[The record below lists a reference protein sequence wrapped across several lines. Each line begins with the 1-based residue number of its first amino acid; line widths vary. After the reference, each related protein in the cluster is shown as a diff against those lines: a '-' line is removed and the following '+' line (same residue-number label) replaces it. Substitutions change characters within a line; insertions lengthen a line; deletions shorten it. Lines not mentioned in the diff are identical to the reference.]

1 MKYLTFPFLL
11 LLLPLIGFG
20 CSSEEKETDSLI
32 LFSDSEI
39 FFEQGI
45 DFAATS
51 GTRNL
56 SFSSGRPWRIS
67 LTTDTDTR
75 RAADWC
81 TVSPSSGTA
90 GDASVTISI
99 QENADYDS
107 RSVKLT
113 LVAGGIEKSFT
124 VSQKQKDALTLT
136 ASRFEV
142 GKEGG
147 TVQVEV
153 KANITFEVE
162 IPEVDR
168 SWISQAN
175 TRGLVVTNLAF
186 TVAPNEGVAGR
197 EGEIVIRSGSLSEK
211 IRITQEGRCD
221 DGLSFR
227 PETPDADRQL
237 TLYFK
242 ATKTS
247 PLYGYAGDVYVHTGV
262 VSEGTWMYVPEEWN
276 TNVDKCKMVRVADNI
291 WSITLAPS
299 IRQWFGSNET
309 PVRQLGVVIRS
320 ADGSKKGTDGDSFVS
335 VTDHLY
341 KPFEPAAVRYAS
353 MPGGLQEGINL
364 IDASTVTLVLYDKD
378 KKGGH
383 KDFAHVVGDFN
394 DWKLSN
400 ESNSQMNRDD
410 AAGCWWIT
418 LTGLQPTREY
428 AFQYYVGTRAGEI
441 LRLADAYSRKILD
454 PDNDKY
460 IPSSTYPDAKEYPTG
475 AVGIASVFKIQGD
488 SYDWKVK
495 NFRIPDKNNL
505 MIYELLLRDFTAT
518 GDLNGAMEKIG
529 YLKSLGFNAVE
540 LMPVQEF
547 DGNDSWGYNPCFY
560 FALDK
565 AYGTDHMYKA
575 FIDKCHE
582 AGMAVL
588 FDVVYNH
595 ASGSHPFARL
605 YWDTKN
611 NRTAADNP
619 WFNVKEPH
627 PYGVFHDFNHDSP
640 LVRAFVKRNLK
651 FLLEEYRI
659 DGFRFDMTKGF
670 TQNSSTEATAGNYD
684 ASRIAILKDYNET
697 VREVNPEA
705 VVILEHFCDEKEES
719 ELAEEGMQLW
729 RNLNNAYCQ
738 SAMGYPSNSDFTPLV
753 TFGTTMP
760 YGGWVGFMESHD
772 EERTAFKQIAY
783 GEGPLKSDI
792 NVRMKQLAANAS
804 FFFTAPGPKM
814 VWQFGEMGYDVSI
827 EEGGRTGRKPLHWE
841 YLDNEARK
849 GLCNTYAKLLK
860 LRREHSE
867 LFNPGSTFSW
877 LVKTANWTG
886 GRFLTLAATNGKRLV
901 VVGNFT
907 AKPIEA
913 ITSFPVTGVWTNYL
927 DGTKLHVTSIPTG
940 LTIPAHECRVYINF

>member
-1 MKYLTFPFLL
+1 MKYLSFPFLL

-20 CSSEEKETDSLI
+20 CSSDEEETDSLI
-32 LFSDSEI
+32 LSSDSETY
-39 FFEQGI
+39 FEQGI
-45 DFAATS
+45 DFPAVS
-51 GTRNL
+51 GTRTL
-56 SFSSGRPWRIS
+56 SFSAGRPWRIS
-67 LTTDTDTR
+67 LTGADTR
-75 RAADWC
+75 TAADWC
-81 TVSPSSGTA
+81 TVTPSSGGA
-90 GDASVTISI
+90 GDASVTVST
-99 QENADYDS
+99 QENTGYDS

-113 LVAGGIEKSFT
+113 LVTGGIEKSFT

-136 ASRFEV
+136 ASRFEI

-147 TVQVEV
+147 NVQVEV
-153 KANITFEVE
+153 KANIAFEVE
-162 IPEVDR
+162 IPEAGR
-168 SWISQAN
+168 SWISQVN
-175 TRGLVVTNLAF
+175 TRGLVSANLTFA
-186 TVAPNEGVAGR
+186 VAPNQGPAGR

-211 IRITQEGRCD
+211 LRITQEGSCD

-227 PETPDADRQL
+227 PGTPDADLPL

-242 ATKTS
+242 ATKDS
-247 PLYGYAGDVYVHTGV
+247 PLYDYTGDVYVHAGV
-262 VSEGTWMYVPEEWN
+262 VSEGSWMHVPADWN
-276 TNVDKCKMVRVADNI
+276 TNVDKCKMDRVADNI
-291 WSITLAPS
+291 WSITLEPS
-299 IRQWFGSNET
+299 IRQWFGSGET
-309 PVRQLGVVIRS
+309 PVRQLGIVIRS
-320 ADGSKKGTDGDSFVS
+320 ADGSKKGLDGDSFVT
-335 VTDHLY
+335 VTDRLY
-341 KPFEPAAVRYAS
+341 KPFEPAAV
-353 MPGGLQEGINL
+353 
-364 IDASTVTLVLYDKD
+364 K
-378 KKGGH
+378 H

-418 LTGLQPTREY
+418 LTGLQPAREY
-428 AFQYYVGTRAGEI
+428 AFQYYVGTREGET

-460 IPSSTYPDAKEYPTG
+460 ISSSTYPDAKEYPSG
-475 AVGIASVFKIQGD
+475 AVGIASVFKIRED
-488 SYDWKVK
+488 AYDWKVK
-495 NFRIPDKNNL
+495 NFRIPDKENL

-565 AYGTDHMYKA
+565 AYGTDRMYKA

-627 PYGVFHDFNHDSP
+627 PYGVFHDFNHESP

-651 FLLEEYRI
+651 FLLEEYHI

-670 TQNSSTEATAGNYD
+670 TQNSSTEATAGKYD
-684 ASRIAILKDYNET
+684 ASRIAILKDYNGAI
-697 VREVNPEA
+697 REVNPQA

-738 SAMGYPSNSDFTPLV
+738 SAMGYQSDSDFTPLV

-783 GEGPLKSDI
+783 SGEPLKSDL
-792 NVRMKQLAANAS
+792 NARMKQLATNAS

-827 EEGGRTGRKPLHWE
+827 EEGGRTGKKPLHWE
-841 YLDNEARK
+841 YLDNGARK
-849 GLCNTYAKLLK
+849 ELCDTYAKLLK
-860 LRREHSE
+860 LRREHAE
-867 LFNPGSTFSW
+867 LFDPGATFSW

-886 GRFLTLAATNGKRLV
+886 GRFLTLEAANGKKLV

-913 ITSFPVTGVWTNYL
+913 ITTFPATGVWTEYL
-927 DGTKLHVTSIPTG
+927 NGTKLHVTSMQTG
-940 LTIPAHECRVYINF
+940 LTIPAHGCRVYTNF

>member
-1 MKYLTFPFLL
+1 MKYLSFPFLL

-20 CSSEEKETDSLI
+20 CSSDEEETDSLI
-32 LFSDSEI
+32 LSSDSETY
-39 FFEQGI
+39 FEQGI
-45 DFAATS
+45 DFPAVS
-51 GTRNL
+51 GTRTL
-56 SFSSGRPWRIS
+56 SFSAGRPWRIS
-67 LTTDTDTR
+67 LTGADTR
-75 RAADWC
+75 TAADWC
-81 TVSPSSGTA
+81 TVTPSSGGA
-90 GDASVTISI
+90 GDASVTVST
-99 QENADYDS
+99 QENTGYDS

-113 LVAGGIEKSFT
+113 LVTGGIEKSFT

-136 ASRFEV
+136 ASRFEI

-147 TVQVEV
+147 NVQVEV
-153 KANITFEVE
+153 KANIAFEVE
-162 IPEVDR
+162 IPEADR
-168 SWISQAN
+168 SWISQVN
-175 TRGLVVTNLAF
+175 TRGLVSANLTFA
-186 TVAPNEGVAGR
+186 VAPNQGPAGR

-211 IRITQEGRCD
+211 LRITQEGSCD

-227 PETPDADRQL
+227 PGAPDADLPL

-242 ATKTS
+242 ATKDS
-247 PLYGYAGDVYVHTGV
+247 PLYDYTGDVYVHAGV
-262 VSEGTWMYVPEEWN
+262 VSEGSWMHVPVDWN
-276 TNVDKCKMVRVADNI
+276 TNVDKCKMNRVADNI
-291 WSITLAPS
+291 WSIKLEPS
-299 IRQWFGSNET
+299 IRQWFGSGET
-309 PVRQLGVVIRS
+309 PVRQLGIVIRS
-320 ADGSKKGTDGDSFVS
+320 ADGSKKGLDGDSFVT
-335 VTDHLY
+335 VTDRLY
-341 KPFEPAAVRYAS
+341 KPFEPAAVKYAS
-353 MPGGLQEGINL
+353 MPGGLQEGINPV
-364 IDASTVTLVLYDKD
+364 DPSTVTLVLYDKD

-418 LTGLQPTREY
+418 LSGLQPAREY
-428 AFQYYVGTRAGEI
+428 AFQYYVGTREGET

-460 IPSSTYPDAKEYPTG
+460 ISSSTYPDAKEYPSG
-475 AVGIASVFKIQGD
+475 AVGIASVFKIRED
-488 SYDWKVK
+488 AYNWKVK
-495 NFRIPDKNNL
+495 NFRIPDKENL

-547 DGNDSWGYNPCFY
+547 DSWGYNPCFY

-565 AYGTDHMYKA
+565 AYGTDRMYKA

-627 PYGVFHDFNHDSP
+627 PYGVFHDFNHESP

-651 FLLEEYRI
+651 FLLEEYHI

-670 TQNSSTEATAGNYD
+670 TQNSSTEATAGKYD
-684 ASRIAILKDYNET
+684 ASRIAILKDYNGAI
-697 VREVNPEA
+697 REVNPQA

-738 SAMGYPSNSDFTPLV
+738 SAMGYQSDSDFTPLV

-783 GEGPLKSDI
+783 SGEPLKSDL
-792 NVRMKQLAANAS
+792 NARMKQLATNAS

-827 EEGGRTGRKPLHWE
+827 EEGGRTGKKPLHWE
-841 YLDNEARK
+841 YLDNGARK
-849 GLCNTYAKLLK
+849 ELCDTYAKLLR
-860 LRREHSE
+860 LRREHAE
-867 LFNPGSTFSW
+867 LFDPGATFSW

-886 GRFLTLAATNGKRLV
+886 GRFLTLEAANGKKLV

-913 ITSFPVTGVWTNYL
+913 ITTFPATGVWTEYL
-927 DGTKLHVTSIPTG
+927 NGTKLHVTSMQTG
-940 LTIPAHECRVYINF
+940 LTIPAHGCRVYTNF